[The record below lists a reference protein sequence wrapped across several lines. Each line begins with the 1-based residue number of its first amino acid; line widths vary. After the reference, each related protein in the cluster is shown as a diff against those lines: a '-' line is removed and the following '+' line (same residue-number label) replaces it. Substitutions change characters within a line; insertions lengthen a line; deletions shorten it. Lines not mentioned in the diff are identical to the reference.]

1 MYDVKQKG
9 DCMNLIASGFTS
21 VLLEIIF
28 KVFKLIEKQMN
39 VIDENDR
46 MEAFLFYRDLL
57 QYEF

>member
-9 DCMNLIASGFTS
+9 DCMNLIASGFAS

-28 KVFKLIEKQMN
+28 KLN
-39 VIDENDR
+39 LLDENDR